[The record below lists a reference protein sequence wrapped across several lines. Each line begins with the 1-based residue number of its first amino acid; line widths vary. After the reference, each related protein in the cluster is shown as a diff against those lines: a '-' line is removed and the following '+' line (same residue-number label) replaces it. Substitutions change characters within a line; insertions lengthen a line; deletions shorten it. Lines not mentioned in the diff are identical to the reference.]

1 MEMKV
6 NFKSSCKAIRQIKKA
21 KKLLLELQK
30 LIASDLNKSLEA
42 EIADA
47 KDNCIN
53 GTYIIVEF
61 KTPDEA
67 ILKIEEAKDHLN
79 KLKDIVCWELN
90 TKLKRKIYFL

>member
-1 MEMKV
+1 MGLTMCFTV
-6 NFKSSCKAIRQIKKA
+6 GYQRYNNYQA
-21 KKLLLELQK
+21 
-30 LIASDLNKSLEA
+30 
-42 EIADA
+42 
-47 KDNCIN
+47 N

-90 TKLKRKIYFL
+90 SKLKRKIYFF